1 MRHIPPHPR
10 AASRTAPL
18 HEPAPSLV
26 QLQSLST
33 GKANKTRMFVHG
45 AKDEAA
51 TFRGNSFARLSHAP
65 ACPPRQM
72 GFIRPARPEVDVRWV
87 GVSSEGCPA

>member
-1 MRHIPPHPR
+1 
-10 AASRTAPL
+10 
-18 HEPAPSLV
+18 
-26 QLQSLST
+26 
-33 GKANKTRMFVHG
+33 VHG